1 MKYEKSMKMV
11 VKFEVLKSMMI
22 LFIFN
27 VQIFNTPVRN
37 CGMNKHLNV
46 TICKFCL

>member
-27 VQIFNTPVRN
+27 TPVPH
-37 CGMNKHLNV
+37 CGMNKHLNE
-46 TICKFCL
+46 FCL